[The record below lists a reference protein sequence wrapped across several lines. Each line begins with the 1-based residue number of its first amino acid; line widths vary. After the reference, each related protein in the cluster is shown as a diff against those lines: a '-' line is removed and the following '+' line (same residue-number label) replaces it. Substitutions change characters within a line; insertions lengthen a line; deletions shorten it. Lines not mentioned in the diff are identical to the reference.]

1 MILARS
7 SSRKRGA
14 TLAFFGQTKV
24 VNPSPRPLSSS
35 FSCRLGRVFVPEASG
50 GLRAYPD
57 APTLADDLRGVVS
70 GIPIIGN
77 TR

>member
-1 MILARS
+1 
-7 SSRKRGA
+7 
-14 TLAFFGQTKV
+14 
-24 VNPSPRPLSSS
+24 
-35 FSCRLGRVFVPEASG
+35 VFVPEASG

-77 TR
+77 TRQF